1 MIGDFKRYIIIS
13 GIFLSMC
20 IFDGCTSGPEPL
32 FTLPMEVNFTIP
44 PGLNNFDTH
53 YFIYERIPT
62 FYRNYV
68 NAANESSV
76 DHVNAGRGEIRA
88 RLDNIDWSIV
98 REVAIHVV
106 DPNNP
111 EINKEAFYQDVVQF
125 SGVEELRLF
134 SSLPELK
141 DILFN
146 DFVTIE
152 IRFNFRRVPFREMD
166 ARLSMNF
173 VAYGP
178 EG

>member
-1 MIGDFKRYIIIS
+1 MILLFKRY
-13 GIFLSMC
+13 GILLGLILSA
-20 IFDGCTSGPEPL
+20 FVFNGCDSGPDPL
-32 FTLPMEVNFTIP
+32 FTFPMEVNFTIP
-44 PGLNNFDTH
+44 PGLNSFDTH
-53 YFIYERIPT
+53 YFVYERIPT

-68 NAANESSV
+68 DASSESSV
-76 DHVNAGRGEIRA
+76 DHINAGRGEIRA

-98 REVAIHVV
+98 REVAIHIV
-106 DPNNP
+106 DPNDNN
-111 EINKEAFYQDVVQF
+111 INKEAFYQDVVQF

-146 DFVTIE
+146 DFITVE

-166 ARLSMNF
+166 ARLTMNF

-178 EG
+178 E